1 MPLALM
7 VMLVALMFQFNSIRR
22 VLLTFMTVP
31 LIIIGAPLALL
42 LTGRPLSFFA
52 ILGLI
57 SLAGIII
64 NNAIV
69 LIDQI
74 DIERQTQI

>member
-1 MPLALM
+1 MTLAL
-7 VMLVALMFQFNSIRR
+7 
-22 VLLTFMTVP
+22 
-31 LIIIGAPLALL
+31 GAPLALL
-42 LTGRPLSFFA
+42 ITGQPLSFFA

-57 SLAGIII
+57 SLMGIIV

-74 DIERQTQI
+74 NIERRLMPLDDAIDTASKVTGAKAPAHFGKYPASIM